1 MSALGSID
9 FALVPRT
16 VVELCQK
23 LRAAGFEAYLVGGG
37 VRDLVLK
44 RPVHDWDVTT
54 SARPPEVQGLFLRSV
69 PTGIAHGTVTVLL
82 DDLDVQVT
90 TFRGESGYSD
100 ARHPDQVVFLD
111 SIEADLSRR
120 DFTIN
125 AMALDPVAR
134 VLVDPFGGSDDL
146 ERREVRAVGDAAAR
160 FAEDGLRCMRALR
173 FAAVLEFAVDPPTL
187 AAIPPALPRF
197 RQVSAERVRDE
208 MLKLLAARRPSTAIE
223 LMWTSGLLAEVLPEL
238 VAAVGLAQNRFHVE
252 DVYQHSLAVCDRV
265 RPDPILRL
273 AALLHDVGKPVTA
286 APHATRE
293 GENAFHRHEQV
304 GAEICDG
311 IARRLR
317 LSNEQRERLCH
328 LVAHHLI
335 QTGGWTAPGLR
346 RFLRRVGVD
355 ALDDLFELRAADLEG
370 RPEAEQRLVE
380 LRRVREHLEEIR
392 NERAPLQVSDL
403 AIGGAEVME
412 RLGIPP
418 GRQVGEI
425 LRALMERVLEDPSL
439 NEPEKLLAIVDETDQ
454 PKKH

>member
-9 FALVPRT
+9 FVLVPRT
-16 VVELCQK
+16 VVELCEK

-37 VRDLVLK
+37 VRDLILK
-44 RPVHDWDVTT
+44 RPVHDWDVAT
-54 SARPPEVQGLFLRSV
+54 SARPPDVQRLFLRSV

-82 DDLDVQVT
+82 DELDVQVT

-111 SIEADLSRR
+111 SIDADLSRR

-146 ERREVRAVGDAAAR
+146 ERRLVRAVGEAAAR

-173 FAAVLEFAVDPPTL
+173 FAAVLDFAVDQATL
-187 AAIPPALPRF
+187 DAIPPALPRF

-208 MLKLLAARRPSTAIE
+208 LLKLLTARRPSPAIE
-223 LMWTSGLLAEVLPEL
+223 LMRSTGLLAEVLPEL
-238 VAAVGLAQNRFHVE
+238 AAAVGLAQNRFHVE
-252 DVYQHSLAVCDRV
+252 DVFQHSLSVCDGV

-273 AALLHDVGKPVTA
+273 AALLHDVGKPVTVE
-286 APHATRE
+286 PHATRE
-293 GENAFHRHEQV
+293 GENAFHQHEKV
-304 GAEICDG
+304 GADLCDA

-335 QTGGWTAPGLR
+335 QTSGWTAPGLR
-346 RFLRRVGVD
+346 RFLRRVGTV

-370 RPEAEQRLVE
+370 RPDADRRLFE
-380 LRRVREHLEEIR
+380 LGALRKRLEEIKT
-392 NERAPLQVSDL
+392 ERAPLQVSDL
-403 AIGGAEVME
+403 AIGGAEVMA
-412 RLGIPP
+412 RLGIQP

-425 LRALMERVLEDPSL
+425 LRALMERVLEDPAL
-439 NEPEKLLAIVDETDQ
+439 NEADALLAIVDEMA
-454 PKKH
+454 KRA